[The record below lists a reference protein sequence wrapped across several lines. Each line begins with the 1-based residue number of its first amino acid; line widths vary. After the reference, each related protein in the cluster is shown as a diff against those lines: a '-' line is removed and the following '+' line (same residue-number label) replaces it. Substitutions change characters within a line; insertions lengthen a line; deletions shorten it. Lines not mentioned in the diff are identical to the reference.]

1 MVELPLLI
9 IIVILIVLAMR
20 RGKRVVLESPV
31 IIQRSGQYHITLA
44 PQLGGAQTFIEKIA
58 GQFSQ
63 SLPPDGHGRN
73 ATADDEASHAR
84 NPRYALPLPNPD
96 GTTSQSTKPASG
108 QVAGYLPQAGRAERG
123 GRSRANEL
131 LREFSVQG
139 DLPTQYFEVSDP
151 GVFSQSGSSYLL
163 AIALRGGVLYF
174 QAINPQPLLNDA
186 DSHYKTLRK
195 FSESVL
201 QHHPVLEPADQQ
213 WAEKLRLAVDAI
225 AAQLQIV
232 VKTLPQPD

>member
-44 PQLGGAQTFIEKIA
+44 PQLSGAQAFIEKVA
-58 GQFSQ
+58 EQFTQ
-63 SLPPDGHGRN
+63 SHPP
-73 ATADDEASHAR
+73 AR
-84 NPRYALPLPNPD
+84 
-96 GTTSQSTKPASG
+96 
-108 QVAGYLPQAGRAERG
+108 
-123 GRSRANEL
+123 
-131 LREFSVQG
+131 

-151 GVFSQSGSSYLL
+151 KVFSQGGSSYLL

-174 QAINPQPLLNDA
+174 QAINRQPLLRDT
-186 DSHYKTLRK
+186 DSQYKSLRE

-201 QHHPVLEPADQQ
+201 LHHPLSVPADEKA
-213 WAEKLRLAVDAI
+213 AEKLCAAVDMI
-225 AAQLQIV
+225 AAQLKIS
-232 VKTLPQPD
+232 VKVLQDTV